1 MQYRVDSMTDDEVT
15 DIAARIAA
23 RAAGEQSFSERMYC
37 IAVGIRILVR
47 AFEDMRAAG
56 LDDSAIPRLL
66 RYAVEEDKHAIEE
79 FEE

>member
-1 MQYRVDSMTDDEVT
+1 MTDDKVT

-23 RAAGEQSFSERMYC
+23 RAAEEQSFSERMYC
-37 IAVGIRILVR
+37 IAVSIRVLAR

-56 LDDSAIPRLL
+56 LDDSAIARLL
-66 RYAVEEDKHAIEE
+66 RYAVEELDKHAIEE